1 MNKKFSNKKTR
12 KEKIELLDNAVRT
25 LKQEFVGLDSIID
38 QIKESITPWYITPE
52 IILRPIII
60 SLWGMTG
67 TGKSS
72 VVRRLIELLDLKDIT
87 MYFDCGKEISNDRI
101 DSIPDKTRDIL
112 GLGEDSDDD
121 GITDLSERKF
131 SPIYIFDEFQYA
143 RTIDSD
149 NKEVSKP
156 SLRPIWNI
164 IDSGR
169 IDIGS
174 RYDYDW
180 NTILS
185 YISDLVPIV
194 KRYPGIK
201 VEKNYIVDPNYV
213 KIILEEIGP
222 FWFGHR
228 EIPGLING
236 DDKADETDIPFYNN
250 GADSNKAEEEE
261 ENKTGSKD
269 PYRPL
274 KILNN
279 NKLRKITKKLNKINY
294 GLGKEFLKDIN
305 SCTTLDEVIDLLNR
319 TTKKISSSSEV
330 NVTGSLVFIIG
341 NLDEAFKVQGDIN
354 PDIDADIFYNMTS
367 KVTVLDIKN
376 SLKNR
381 FRAEQIA
388 RIGNNLI
395 KYPTLKREHFQKI
408 IRNEV
413 SKILGNFN
421 KHVDPIKVNIEEEV
435 YELLYVE
442 GVFPTQGVRP
452 IFTTINTILTP
463 YLSKI
468 LINKED
474 GCKEVTITVKNK
486 EDYTKRAFK
495 IDSTILTMTF
505 DNGKS
510 LEYEHY
516 LQLGSARNPL
526 NRKKRYASSIHEAG
540 HAIVYATLMGKAP
553 DNIVSVSTD
562 HGGFCSTYD
571 EEREGEIDSRKD
583 LDNSVCI
590 SLGGYEAESIMF
602 DRSMVLLGSGSDI
615 ESAWTDFS
623 EYAYKVGYFEP
634 VSFSNHM
641 VDQRPD
647 GVSSGL
653 SHSSSVKYYGINSEG
668 KEFTTYYSLDH
679 AIDEKFKELRRETAK
694 ILSKE
699 HELLIRLGI
708 YLGEYGSM
716 TGDTFMKFVEK
727 YGNNLNPKTMEEIR
741 KNNSPEYYLKCL
753 EK

>member
-1 MNKKFSNKKTR
+1 MKNKIVDIVPTNREERIKVLQEATDILKK
-12 KEKIELLDNAVRT
+12 
-25 LKQEFVGLDSIID
+25 EFVGLDSIID
-38 QIKESITPWYITPE
+38 DIKEAVSAWYITPE
-52 IILRPIII
+52 IITRPVVI

-72 VVRRLIELLDLKDIT
+72 VVRRLLDLVGLNNSS
-87 MYFDCGKEISNDRI
+87 MFFDCGECTNDNKDISNNICD
-101 DSIPDKTRDIL
+101 TL
-112 GLGEDSDDD
+112 GLDSEEYTGLTNGPGDTIAAN
-121 GITDLSERKF
+121 GKVF
-131 SPIYIFDEFQYA
+131 VFDEFQYA
-143 RTIDSD
+143 KTLNEDGTEEIKS
-149 NKEVSKP
+149 
-156 SLRPIWNI
+156 SLRPIWSI
-164 IDSGR
+164 IDSGI
-169 IDIGS
+169 IDISDSYSWAYNQLVSFVDDFGVFAMEYPDIAIEDNQIKDRDAVKLFLENLGFMYSDRIIPGITSS
-174 RYDYDW
+174 RYIPRA
-180 NTILS
+180 N
-185 YISDLVPIV
+185 SD
-194 KRYPGIK
+194 
-201 VEKNYIVDPNYV
+201 D
-213 KIILEEIGP
+213 EE
-222 FWFGHR
+222 
-228 EIPGLING
+228 
-236 DDKADETDIPFYNN
+236 DE
-250 GADSNKAEEEE
+250 
-261 ENKTGSKD
+261 D
-269 PYRPL
+269 PYRPVKLMEQDKL
-274 KILNN
+274 KTIIRRLNETELGSGLKAAQRILGD
-279 NKLRKITKKLNKINY
+279 KWTSIEFY
-294 GLGKEFLKDIN
+294 QFLKGIKN
-305 SCTTLDEVIDLLNR
+305 RISRPKQLDCSN
-319 TTKKISSSSEV
+319 
-330 NVTGSLVFIIG
+330 SLVFVIG
-341 NLDEAFKVQGDIN
+341 NLDEAFHVSGDTN
-354 PDIDADIFYNMTS
+354 PDMDADMFYSVTS
-367 KVTVLDIKN
+367 KVTVSDIKEA
-376 SLKNR
+376 LKKR

-388 RIGNNLI
+388 RLGNNLI

-413 SKILGNFN
+413 SKILDNFN

-571 EEREGEIDSRKD
+571 EEKEGEIDSRKD

-590 SLGGYEAESIMF
+590 SLGGYEAESLMF

-653 SHSSSVKYYGINSEG
+653 SHSSSVKYYGTNSEG

-694 ILSKE
+694 ILSGE